1 MSDYRTTAVET
12 EGMPPGIPYIIGN
25 EAAERFSF
33 YGMRGILA
41 VFMTSYL
48 HLMDGTVGK
57 AMSEAKAREN
67 FHEFASWVY
76 FTPLIGALIADVF
89 LGKYR
94 TILLLSIVYCLGH
107 AALACMGTAGM
118 SGWWLFSGLLLIT
131 IGGGGIK
138 PCVSAHVGDQFGK
151 KNHHLIT
158 KVYNWF
164 YFSINF
170 GSFFSAILTPWL
182 LKYYGP
188 HWAFGVPGV
197 LMVIATIMFWM
208 GRNKFIHIPPSGMQ
222 FFRDIASKEG
232 LIAVGK
238 LIPLFLFIAMFWSL
252 YDQSGSAWVIQAESL
267 DLHIFGREVEASQV
281 QSINPIFILTFIP
294 LFTFIIYP
302 ALDRIFPLT
311 PLRKIAMGF
320 IIMAASFAMIVWIQ
334 SLIDHGNRPSVWWQ
348 ILAYAVITVSE
359 VLVSIVGLEFAYT
372 QAPKSMKSVVMAL
385 FWLSVWLGN
394 LFTAGINHFIQ
405 IPSAA
410 DKQFATAIAA
420 LPKDWK
426 SDPRNIVLPGY
437 DGQTGSDDDFIQKM
451 ANGNLGDLTIPGQ
464 DLYAKAAAVVET
476 MARADKDHLPPVT
489 AVSGLGNDPWGNPI
503 HYKITDS
510 SHFQVIS
517 DGPGKKPL
525 DQWNQG
531 LNITVETAGAI
542 DPATWLEK
550 RKKELKVVEEHA
562 TTSTLYKQEAF
573 SGGQTKLEGA
583 AYYRFFTW
591 IMFGTALVFIP
602 FAMLYRP
609 KSYIMSEHEPLEADP
624 HQG

>member
-1 MSDYRTTAVET
+1 MSQYRTTAIET

-33 YGMRGILA
+33 YGMRGILV

-48 HLMDGTVGK
+48 HLMDGSVGK
-57 AMSEAKAREN
+57 AMSEAQAREN
-67 FHEFASWVY
+67 FHLFASWVY

-89 LGKYR
+89 LGKYM

-107 AALACMGTAGM
+107 AAMACMGTAGM
-118 SGWWLFSGLLLIT
+118 SGWWLFSGLLMIT

-138 PCVSAHVGDQFGK
+138 PCVSAHVGDQFGR

-208 GRNKFIHIPPSGMQ
+208 GRHKFIHIPPSGMQ
-222 FFRDIASKEG
+222 FFRDLASKEG

-238 LIPLFLFIAMFWSL
+238 LTPLFLFVAMFWAL

-267 DLHIFGREVEASQV
+267 DLHIFGHEVEASQV

-294 LFTFIIYP
+294 LFTFVVYP
-302 ALDRIFPLT
+302 LLNRVFPLT
-311 PLRKIAMGF
+311 PLRKIAMGLV
-320 IIMAASFAMIVWIQ
+320 IMVASFAMIVWLQ
-334 SLIDHGNRPSVWWQ
+334 SLIDHGDRPSVWWQ

-372 QAPKSMKSVVMAL
+372 QAPKSMKSMVMSL
-385 FWLSVWLGN
+385 FWLSVFLGN
-394 LFTAGINHFIQ
+394 IFTAEINRFIQ

-410 DKQFATAIAA
+410 DKQFAAAIAS

-426 SDPRNIVLPGY
+426 KDARNIVLPGF
-437 DGQTGSDDDFIQKM
+437 DGKTGSDDDFVQKM
-451 ANGNLGDLTIPGQ
+451 SNGNLGDLTIPGQ
-464 DLYAKAAAVVET
+464 ELYQKAGAAVEALARVNKDKLPAVET
-476 MARADKDHLPPVT
+476 VT
-489 AVSGLGNDPWGNPI
+489 GLGNDPWGNPI
-503 HYKITDS
+503 QYKILNS
-510 SHFQVIS
+510 AKYQVLS
-517 DGPGKKPL
+517 NGPSKKAL
-525 DQWNQG
+525 DEWNQG
-531 LNITVETAGAI
+531 IQYEIETNRPNP
-542 DPATWLEK
+542 DTWLEK
-550 RKKELKVVEEHA
+550 RKVELKVPVD
-562 TTSTLYKQEAF
+562 TSTIGTTYKGSAF

-591 IMFGTALVFIP
+591 LMFGTAIIFIP
-602 FAMLYRP
+602 FAMIYRP
-609 KSYIMSEHEPLEADP
+609 KSYLQGEDDDNPLLTHE
-624 HQG
+624 Q